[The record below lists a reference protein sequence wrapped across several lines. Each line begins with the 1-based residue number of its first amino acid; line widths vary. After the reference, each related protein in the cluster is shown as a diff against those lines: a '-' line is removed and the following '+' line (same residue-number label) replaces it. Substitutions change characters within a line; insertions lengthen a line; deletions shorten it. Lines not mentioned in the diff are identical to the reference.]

1 MEMKCA
7 VITIITTMV
16 SIIISEAFIN
26 IPIPSALQKTLH
38 VCKNINHDNIICQN
52 CNERAIYKNYL
63 LSLRKIRRT
72 VKTSNADGL
81 LFLLNF
87 TNNILANDI
96 VLLNNTQ
103 TIDINNEEV
112 GLKKIVMANMQIDV
126 SNVKYIQI
134 STKKDTIIVE
144 LDKKNKL
151 NNILND
157 INNIDA
163 LINTLSLLL
172 KFVNVT

>member
-1 MEMKCA
+1 MIA
-7 VITIITTMV
+7 YSFQSLAIIFIALV
-16 SIIISEAFIN
+16 QGDAFILN
-26 IPIPSALQKTLH
+26 IPQKPAMNVLKSLH
-38 VCKNINHDNIICQN
+38 NDNTICQS
-52 CNERAIYKNYL
+52 CSERVIYKNYL

-72 VKTSNADGL
+72 VKTSTI
-81 LFLLNF
+81 LNF
-87 TNNILANDI
+87 TNNTFM
-96 VLLNNTQ
+96 LNNTQ
-103 TIDINNEEV
+103 PIEINTEEI
-112 GLKKIVMANMQIDV
+112 GLKKITMANMHIDV

-157 INNIDA
+157 ISNIDA

-172 KFVNVT
+172 KFLNGS